1 MRISD
6 WSSDVCSSD
15 LGRLVQSEAGPFVG
29 RLDAAGQGLGGLI
42 RLSADG
48 AYQAAAINIR
58 ANNVSLPGAAGLN
71 VGSAVVDAD
80 VTLYEQPRV
89 VADIQLAQT
98 HVRSVDIAVGRVK
111 IDYRNGSGQ
120 AQALVEGTSG
130 VPFRVAVNAQLPP
143 ALWRAAVQDRKS
155 TRLNSSH

>member
-1 MRISD
+1 M
-6 WSSDVCSSD
+6 
-15 LGRLVQSEAGPFVG
+15 
-29 RLDAAGQGLGGLI
+29 I
-42 RLSADG
+42 RQPPRSTRTETLFPYTPLFRST
-48 AYQAAAINIR
+48 
-58 ANNVSLPGAAGLN
+58 NVSLPGAAWLN

>member
-1 MRISD
+1 MK
-6 WSSDVCSSD
+6 
-15 LGRLVQSEAGPFVG
+15 GRLVQSEAGPFVG

-111 IDYRNGSGQ
+111 IDYRHGSGP

-130 VPFRVAVNAQLPP
+130 AQFREIGRAHLLTPLPQ
-143 ALWRAAVQDRKS
+143 AI
-155 TRLNSSH
+155 T

>member
-1 MRISD
+1 MK
-6 WSSDVCSSD
+6 
-15 LGRLVQSEAGPFVG
+15 GRLVQSEAGPFVG

-80 VTLYEQPRV
+80 VTLYEPPRV
-89 VADIQLAQT
+89 VADIQLAPPP
-98 HVRSVDIAVGRVK
+98 VRSVALTVARGT
-111 IDYRNGSGQ
+111 ID
-120 AQALVEGTSG
+120 
-130 VPFRVAVNAQLPP
+130 
-143 ALWRAAVQDRKS
+143 
-155 TRLNSSH
+155 

>member
-15 LGRLVQSEAGPFVG
+15 LQLK
-29 RLDAAGQGLGGLI
+29 L
-42 RLSADG
+42 
-48 AYQAAAINIR
+48 
-58 ANNVSLPGAAGLN
+58 
-71 VGSAVVDAD
+71 GSAVVDAD
-80 VTLYEQPRV
+80 ITLYDQPRI

-111 IDYRNGSGQ
+111 VDYRNGSGQ

-130 VPFRVAVNAQLPP
+130 VPFRVAVTAQFQPHRWPAGVQGRAP
-143 ALWRAAVQDRKS
+143 ALSFTNVSPARVHPGAA
-155 TRLNSSH
+155 